1 MSGATAAAE
10 PGRTKYWVAATLE
23 PTLLMAVLLVS
34 LGTVVSWQQGPV
46 EVGRYVLA
54 MIGTVL
60 AQLAV
65 NVLNDYFDFKSGV
78 DLKTQKTPF
87 SGGSRFLAE
96 GLLPPEALYRVG
108 ALSLGIAGVIG
119 LYFVLTRGW
128 LLLPLLLFAG
138 AAVYFYTPVFA
149 RLNLGEFMAGF
160 NLGPLAVL
168 GAAFVQTGTYS
179 LTAFLAAVPPGLMIA
194 NVLLLNE
201 VPDMEADRDGGR
213 RNLVTTLGRS
223 GAVQVYSALEIIAYL
238 WIVVAV
244 ALELLPTW
252 TLLGLLSLPLALGA
266 IRKAHVPFTGAEAM
280 IPALGLNIAAAYATT
295 FLLILGFAL
304 NRVL

>member
-1 MSGATAAAE
+1 
-10 PGRTKYWVAATLE
+10 
-23 PTLLMAVLLVS
+23 MAVLLVS
-34 LGTVVSWQQGPV
+34 LGTAVAWQQGPV
-46 EVGRYVLA
+46 EVGHYVLA

-78 DLKTQKTPF
+78 DLKTRKTPF

-96 GLLPPEALYRVG
+96 GLLPPEGLYRVG

-119 LYFVLTRGW
+119 IYFVITRGW

-138 AAVYFYTPVFA
+138 VAVYFYTPVFA

-213 RNLVTTLGRS
+213 RNLVTTLGRP
-223 GAVQVYSALEIIAYL
+223 GAVRVYTALEIIAYL
-238 WIVVAV
+238 WIVAG
-244 ALELLPTW
+244 ATLNLLPAW
-252 TLLGLLSLPLALGA
+252 ALLVLLSFPLALGA
-266 IRKAHVPFTGAEAM
+266 IRKAHFPFTRAEAM

-295 FLLILGFAL
+295 FLLILGFVL

>member
-1 MSGATAAAE
+1 MSAETALE
-10 PGRTKYWVAATLE
+10 DQGRMKYWVAATLE

-34 LGTVVSWQQGPV
+34 LGTVVAWQQRSV
-46 EVGRYVLA
+46 RVDFYVLA

-60 AQLAV
+60 SQLAV

-96 GLLPPEALYRVG
+96 SLLPPEGLYRVG
-108 ALSLGIAGVIG
+108 TISLGIAAVIG
-119 LYFVLTRGW
+119 IYFVIARGW

-138 AAVYFYTPVFA
+138 VAVYFYTPVFA

-168 GAAFVQTGTYS
+168 GAAFVQTGGYS

-201 VPDMEADRDGGR
+201 VPDLEADRAGGR
-213 RNLVTTLGRS
+213 RNLVTTLGRRE
-223 GAVQVYSALEIIAYL
+223 AVRVYTILEIVAYL
-238 WIVVAV
+238 WIVAAV
-244 ALELLPTW
+244 GLKLLPPW
-252 TLLGLLSLPLALGA
+252 ALLGLLSLPFALGA
-266 IRKAHVPFTGAEAM
+266 IQKSRSPFTAAEAM

-295 FLLILGFAL
+295 FFLIMGFVL